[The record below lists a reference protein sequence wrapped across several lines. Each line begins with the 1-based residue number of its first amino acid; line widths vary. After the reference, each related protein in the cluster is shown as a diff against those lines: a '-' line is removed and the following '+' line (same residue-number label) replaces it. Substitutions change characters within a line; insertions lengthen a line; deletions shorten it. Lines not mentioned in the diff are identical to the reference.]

1 MMASA
6 SGPPGG
12 PPGPPGF
19 GSSADFLAGGPQIG
33 SSAFAGPPRAPPP
46 GSSGPVVPPPPP
58 PQKGP
63 LAEAKQ
69 PETAEQ
75 AERRREKRKLDEK
88 AREEEK
94 KRKEAHQKEVQK
106 KIEKIPM
113 VTDIEKVSRM
123 LEMGDFVAPYKW
135 ECQFPPIPDDPKL
148 IDIPMDIKSLVKF
161 RYDSKTEK
169 EAKYELL
176 TEPDLGI
183 TIDLVDPQAYEAPP
197 GATLAP
203 EDAELLSSAAYS
215 AAIGEKGKSATATAK
230 TLRQEV
236 TWLRKTPLLGNNLYD
251 AVHKY
256 QKNPIE
262 RQHVHHQQQ
271 TLAKYGEQTTSY
283 EQVLANI
290 EASFTDAES
299 MSLSNIKHP
308 GGKEYEHLT
317 PTAVLPV
324 LPDEVCWE
332 NEYVQ
337 ASFDVDPSLAAAGET
352 EATYSKERVAR
363 AIAKQFKAD
372 GDKRFLGYLLPPE
385 GYAPEQ
391 GGEMEEGV
399 PMEWVRDYDFH
410 MRDYSAFFLSVN
422 DEGALYNAFEKRFT
436 MTRSSFLTRNKRP
449 KSITLSRSEQ
459 EEKEEGTKANLLKG
473 AGAAQA
479 NLLKGPAALTY
490 TGGGGGGA
498 SSSAEAGPSGENG
511 GEKEKEV
518 AAADL
523 FGEDDEE
530 KEEEEAAADAA
541 QAEEDPFGGAGSEDE
556 EGGGGGDALV
566 DDD

>member
-1 MMASA
+1 MSDQAKAAGRQLPRVLRGRPASRR
-6 SGPPGG
+6 
-12 PPGPPGF
+12 
-19 GSSADFLAGGPQIG
+19 
-33 SSAFAGPPRAPPP
+33 RATW
-46 GSSGPVVPPPPP
+46 SPPPPP
-58 PQKGP
+58 ALAATAAASASARLSSSRVSAAGHAALRRASGRPAAWLRRPTAAGTGRLLWRADAPGAATSRDVCAAAAARRRWDDGERVGPAGRSARPAGLWQLGRFPRGRPADRQQRVRRPPACAATRKQRTRGAAASTASKGP

-262 RQHVHHQQQ
+262 AAR
-271 TLAKYGEQTTSY
+271 
-283 EQVLANI
+283 
-290 EASFTDAES
+290 
-299 MSLSNIKHP
+299 
-308 GGKEYEHLT
+308 
-317 PTAVLPV
+317 
-324 LPDEVCWE
+324 
-332 NEYVQ
+332 
-337 ASFDVDPSLAAAGET
+337 PS
-352 EATYSKERVAR
+352 S
-363 AIAKQFKAD
+363 
-372 GDKRFLGYLLPPE
+372 
-385 GYAPEQ
+385 
-391 GGEMEEGV
+391 
-399 PMEWVRDYDFH
+399 
-410 MRDYSAFFLSVN
+410 
-422 DEGALYNAFEKRFT
+422 
-436 MTRSSFLTRNKRP
+436 
-449 KSITLSRSEQ
+449 
-459 EEKEEGTKANLLKG
+459 
-473 AGAAQA
+473 
-479 NLLKGPAALTY
+479 
-490 TGGGGGGA
+490 
-498 SSSAEAGPSGENG
+498 
-511 GEKEKEV
+511 
-518 AAADL
+518 
-523 FGEDDEE
+523 
-530 KEEEEAAADAA
+530 AADAREIRRA
-541 QAEEDPFGGAGSEDE
+541 DDE
-556 EGGGGGDALV
+556 L
-566 DDD
+566 